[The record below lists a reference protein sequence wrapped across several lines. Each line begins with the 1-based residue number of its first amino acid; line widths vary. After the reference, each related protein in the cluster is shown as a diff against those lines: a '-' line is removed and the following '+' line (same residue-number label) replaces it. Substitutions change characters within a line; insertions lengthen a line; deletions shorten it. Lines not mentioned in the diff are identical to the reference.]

1 MAPASPIAGGIQAV
15 RRNVSASTFTG
26 RAAAPAPAQPDSIT
40 TNLLARNNL
49 ALSGVAQQIATVS
62 NQVAFLNKGI
72 SSLNNGLSVSAT
84 LERQKAQEE
93 AKRQQKLSQI
103 KLREGKESALENKIQ
118 NALMKPVNR
127 IGSKVQF
134 GLQRLAN
141 FFTIILGGWIASGTV
156 ELFQALATG
165 NTEKLNEIKSQIIGN
180 LAFLGGSIFLIGG
193 GLTLL
198 AANVAKLGFRFL
210 KWGGGKIFGKPIQWL
225 STMLAKQIGGI
236 IPGVGGGIRGNM
248 GSMTAPVADRATR
261 NQMKNAKPGTI
272 PRPQGSFGKF
282 MSNLPWIGGAFQV
295 SSDVLQGKP
304 PVDSVTDTGVAMIGS
319 TITAK
324 TIEKLPIGKKWKF
337 LAQIGGGLL
346 SWVGSYGLSETLFED
361 ARKQRE
367 LENPNGNVVPENY
380 DPNFDLDAFLGKEGT
395 SGDIMPS
402 MMTDVGASVK
412 PSRNDFSEDADGGRD
427 FRNALKE
434 WEMQSADS
442 ITPNSNR
449 RDLANNIANSGGVDE
464 QPLFVPTALQSNNQ
478 QSPGSASSAS
488 PGRGDGGV
496 PNIPSSNSAFNNY
509 QLLAKKHYQVV

>member
-62 NQVAFLNKGI
+62 NQVSFLNKGI

-165 NTEKLNEIKSQIIGN
+165 NTEKLNEIKSQILGN

-210 KWGGGKIFGKPIQWL
+210 KWGGSKVFGKPIQWL
-225 STMLAKQIGGI
+225 STVIAKQIGGLL
-236 IPGVGGGIRGNM
+236 PGVAGGVRGNM
-248 GSMTAPVADRATR
+248 GSMTAPVADRVTR
-261 NQMKNAKPGTI
+261 SMQPNNKGQMPTPPPKGNWLS
-272 PRPQGSFGKF
+272 R
-282 MSNLPWIGGAFQV
+282 LPLIGGAFQFT
-295 SSDVLQGKP
+295 SDVSQGKP
-304 PVDSVTDTGVAMIGS
+304 APDSAIDTGAAMLGS
-319 TITAK
+319 TIT
-324 TIEKLPIGKKWKF
+324 TSVIEKLPIGKKWRF
-337 LAQIGGGLL
+337 LAQAAGGIL
-346 SWVGSYGLSETLFED
+346 SWVGSYGLSEAIFED
-361 ARKQRE
+361 ARKARDAKD
-367 LENPNGNVVPENY
+367 PNKQGDPENY
-380 DPNFDLDAFLGKEGT
+380 DPDFDLDAFLGTEGKK
-395 SGDIMPS
+395 GDIMPS

-412 PSRNDFSEDADGGRD
+412 PSRNDFDAGADGGRD
-427 FRNALKE
+427 FKNALKE
-434 WEMQSADS
+434 WEMQSAES
-442 ITPNSNR
+442 ITPTSNR
-449 RDLANNIANSGGVDE
+449 KNLANNIANSGGVDE

-478 QSPGSASSAS
+478 QPPGSASSAS
-488 PGRGDGGV
+488 PGRGDGGI
-496 PNIPSSNSAFNNY
+496 PNIPSSNSAFKSY

>member
-62 NQVAFLNKGI
+62 NQVSFLNKGI

-93 AKRQQKLSQI
+93 AKRQQKLAQI

-165 NTEKLNEIKSQIIGN
+165 NTEKLNEIKSQILGN

-210 KWGGGKIFGKPIQWL
+210 KWGGSKVFGKPIQWL
-225 STMLAKQIGGI
+225 STVIAKQIGGLL
-236 IPGVGGGIRGNM
+236 PGVAGGVRGNM
-248 GSMTAPVADRATR
+248 GSMTAPVADRVTR
-261 NQMKNAKPGTI
+261 SMQPNNKGQMPTPPPKGNWLS
-272 PRPQGSFGKF
+272 R
-282 MSNLPWIGGAFQV
+282 LPLIGGAFQFT
-295 SSDVLQGKP
+295 SDVSQGKP
-304 PVDSVTDTGVAMIGS
+304 APDSAIDTGAAMLGS
-319 TITAK
+319 TIT
-324 TIEKLPIGKKWKF
+324 TSVIEKLPIGKKWRF
-337 LAQIGGGLL
+337 LAQAAGGIL
-346 SWVGSYGLSETLFED
+346 SWVGSYGLSEAIFKD
-361 ARKQRE
+361 AREKRDAQ
-367 LENPNGNVVPENY
+367 NPNGDPENY
-380 DPNFDLDAFLGKEGT
+380 DPDFDLDAFLGTEGKK
-395 SGDIMPS
+395 GDIMPS

-412 PSRNDFSEDADGGRD
+412 PSRNDFDAGADGGRD
-427 FRNALKE
+427 FKNALKE
-434 WEMQSADS
+434 WEMQSAES
-442 ITPNSNR
+442 ITPTSNR
-449 RDLANNIANSGGVDE
+449 KNLANNIANSGGVDE

-478 QSPGSASSAS
+478 QPPGSASSAS
-488 PGRGDGGV
+488 PGRGDGGI
-496 PNIPSSNSAFNNY
+496 PNIPSSNSAFKSY

>member
-40 TNLLARNNL
+40 TNLLAKNNL

-165 NTEKLNEIKSQIIGN
+165 NTEKLNEIKSQILGN

-210 KWGGGKIFGKPIQWL
+210 KWGGSKVFGKPIQWL
-225 STMLAKQIGGI
+225 STVIAKQIGGL
-236 IPGVGGGIRGNM
+236 IPGVAGGVRGNM
-248 GSMTAPVADRATR
+248 GSMTAPVADRVTR
-261 NQMKNAKPGTI
+261 SMNKPNNKGQMPTPPPKGNWLS
-272 PRPQGSFGKF
+272 R
-282 MSNLPWIGGAFQV
+282 LPLIGGAFQFT
-295 SSDVLQGKP
+295 SDVSQGKP
-304 PVDSVTDTGVAMIGS
+304 APDSAIDTGAAMLGS
-319 TITAK
+319 TITTSIIDNLK
-324 TIEKLPIGKKWKF
+324 IGKKWKF
-337 LAQIGGGLL
+337 LAQATGGIL
-346 SWVGSYGLSETLFED
+346 SWVGSYGLSEAIFKD
-361 ARKQRE
+361 AREKRDAQ
-367 LENPNGNVVPENY
+367 NPNGDPENY
-380 DPNFDLDAFLGKEGT
+380 DPDFDLDAFLGTEGKK
-395 SGDIMPS
+395 GDIMPS

-412 PSRNDFSEDADGGRD
+412 PSRNDFDAGADGGRD
-427 FRNALKE
+427 FKNALKE
-434 WEMQSADS
+434 WEMQSAES
-442 ITPNSNR
+442 ITPTSNR
-449 RDLANNIANSGGVDE
+449 KNLANNIANSGGVDE

-478 QSPGSASSAS
+478 QPPGSASSAS
-488 PGRGDGGV
+488 PGRGDGGI
-496 PNIPSSNSAFNNY
+496 PNIPSSNSAFKSY

>member
-1 MAPASPIAGGIQAV
+1 MAPASPLTGGIQAV

-26 RAAAPAPAQPDSIT
+26 RAAAPAVAQPDSVT

-49 ALSGVAQQIATVS
+49 ALSGVAQQISTVS

-72 SSLNNGLSVSAT
+72 SSLNNGLTVSAT

-93 AKRQQKLSQI
+93 AKRQQKLAQI

-165 NTEKLNEIKSQIIGN
+165 NTEKLNEIKSQILGN

-210 KWGGGKIFGKPIQWL
+210 KWGGSKVFGKPIQWL
-225 STMLAKQIGGI
+225 STVIAKQIGGLL
-236 IPGVGGGIRGNM
+236 PGVAGGVRGNM
-248 GSMTAPVADRATR
+248 GSMTAPIADRVGK

-282 MSNLPWIGGAFQV
+282 MSGLPLIGGAFQV
-295 SSDVLQGKP
+295 TSDVSQGKDIR
-304 PVDSVTDTGVAMIGS
+304 DSATDTGAAMVGS
-319 TITAK
+319 TIT
-324 TIEKLPIGKKWKF
+324 TSVIDKLPLGKKWKF
-337 LAQIGGGLL
+337 LAQATGGIL
-346 SWVGSYGLSETLFED
+346 SWIGSYGLSEAIFDD
-361 ARKQRE
+361 ARKARE
-367 LENPNGNVVPENY
+367 AQNPNVDPENY

-402 MMTDVGASVK
+402 MMSDAGALVK

-427 FRNALKE
+427 FNNALKE

-449 RDLANNIANSGGVDE
+449 KNLANNIANSSDVGE
-464 QPLFVPTALQSNNQ
+464 QPIFVPTALQSNNQ
-478 QSPGSASSAS
+478 QPPGSASSAS

>member
-15 RRNVSASTFTG
+15 RRNVSASAFTG

-40 TNLLARNNL
+40 TNLLAKNNL

-165 NTEKLNEIKSQIIGN
+165 NTEKLNEIKSQILGN

-210 KWGGGKIFGKPIQWL
+210 KWGGSKVFGKPIQWL
-225 STMLAKQIGGI
+225 STVIAKQIGGL
-236 IPGVGGGIRGNM
+236 IPGVAGGVRGNM
-248 GSMTAPVADRATR
+248 GSMTAPVADRVTR
-261 NQMKNAKPGTI
+261 SMNKPNNKGQMPTPPPKGNWLS
-272 PRPQGSFGKF
+272 R
-282 MSNLPWIGGAFQV
+282 LPLIGGAFQFT
-295 SSDVLQGKP
+295 SDVSQGKP
-304 PVDSVTDTGVAMIGS
+304 APDSAIDTGAAMLGS
-319 TITAK
+319 TITTSIIDNLK
-324 TIEKLPIGKKWKF
+324 IGKKWKF
-337 LAQIGGGLL
+337 LAQATGGIL
-346 SWVGSYGLSETLFED
+346 SWVGSYGLSEAIFKD
-361 ARKQRE
+361 AREKRDAQ
-367 LENPNGNVVPENY
+367 NPNGDPENY
-380 DPNFDLDAFLGKEGT
+380 DPDFDLDAFLGTEGKK
-395 SGDIMPS
+395 GDIMPS

-412 PSRNDFSEDADGGRD
+412 PSRNDFDAGADGGRD
-427 FRNALKE
+427 FKNALKE
-434 WEMQSADS
+434 WEMQSAES
-442 ITPNSNR
+442 ITPTSNR
-449 RDLANNIANSGGVDE
+449 KNLANNIANSGGVDE

-478 QSPGSASSAS
+478 QPPGSASSAS
-488 PGRGDGGV
+488 PGRGDGGI
-496 PNIPSSNSAFNNY
+496 PNIPSSNSAFKSY

>member
-40 TNLLARNNL
+40 TNLLAKNNL

-93 AKRQQKLSQI
+93 AKRQQKLAQI

-165 NTEKLNEIKSQIIGN
+165 NTEKLNEIKSQILGN

-210 KWGGGKIFGKPIQWL
+210 KWGGSKVFGKPIQWL
-225 STMLAKQIGGI
+225 STVIAKQIGGLL
-236 IPGVGGGIRGNM
+236 PGVAGGVRGNM
-248 GSMTAPVADRATR
+248 GSMTAPVADRVTR
-261 NQMKNAKPGTI
+261 SMQPNNKGQMPTPPPKGNWLS
-272 PRPQGSFGKF
+272 R
-282 MSNLPWIGGAFQV
+282 LPLIGGAFQFT
-295 SSDVLQGKP
+295 SDVSQGKP
-304 PVDSVTDTGVAMIGS
+304 APDSAIDTGAAMLGS
-319 TITAK
+319 TIT
-324 TIEKLPIGKKWKF
+324 TSVIEKLPIGKKWRF
-337 LAQIGGGLL
+337 LAQAAGGIL
-346 SWVGSYGLSETLFED
+346 SWVGSYGLSEAIFED
-361 ARKQRE
+361 ARKARDAKD
-367 LENPNGNVVPENY
+367 PNKQGDPENY
-380 DPNFDLDAFLGKEGT
+380 DPDFDLDAFLGTEGKK
-395 SGDIMPS
+395 GDIMPS

-412 PSRNDFSEDADGGRD
+412 PSRNDFDAGADGGRD
-427 FRNALKE
+427 FKNALKE
-434 WEMQSADS
+434 WEMQSAES
-442 ITPNSNR
+442 ITPTSNR
-449 RDLANNIANSGGVDE
+449 KNHANNIANSGGGDE
-464 QPLFVPTALQSNNQ
+464 QPLLVPTALQSNNQ
-478 QSPGSASSAS
+478 QPAGSASSAS
-488 PGRGDGGV
+488 PGRGDGGI
-496 PNIPSSNSAFNNY
+496 PNIPSSNSAFKSY

>member
-49 ALSGVAQQIATVS
+49 ALSGVAQQIAAVS

-72 SSLNNGLSVSAT
+72 SSLNNGLTVSAT

-141 FFTIILGGWIASGTV
+141 FFTIILGGWIAAGTV

-165 NTEKLNEIKSQIIGN
+165 NTEKLNEIKSQILGN

-210 KWGGGKIFGKPIQWL
+210 KWGGSKVFGKPIQWL
-225 STMLAKQIGGI
+225 STVIAKQIGGL
-236 IPGVGGGIRGNM
+236 IPGVAGGVRGNM
-248 GSMTAPVADRATR
+248 GSMTAPVADRVTR
-261 NQMKNAKPGTI
+261 SMNKPNNKGQMPTPPPKGNWLS
-272 PRPQGSFGKF
+272 R
-282 MSNLPWIGGAFQV
+282 LPLIGGAFQFT
-295 SSDVLQGKP
+295 SDVSQGKP
-304 PVDSVTDTGVAMIGS
+304 APDSAIDTGAAMLGS
-319 TITAK
+319 TITTSIIDNLK
-324 TIEKLPIGKKWKF
+324 IGKKWKF
-337 LAQIGGGLL
+337 LAQATGGIL
-346 SWVGSYGLSETLFED
+346 SWVGSYGLSEAIFKD
-361 ARKQRE
+361 AREKRDAQ
-367 LENPNGNVVPENY
+367 NPNGDPENY
-380 DPNFDLDAFLGKEGT
+380 DPDFDLDAFLGTEGKK
-395 SGDIMPS
+395 GDIMPS

-412 PSRNDFSEDADGGRD
+412 PSRNDFDAGADGGRD
-427 FRNALKE
+427 FKNALKE
-434 WEMQSADS
+434 WEMQSAES
-442 ITPNSNR
+442 ITPTSNR
-449 RDLANNIANSGGVDE
+449 KNLANNIANSGGVDE

-478 QSPGSASSAS
+478 QPPGSASSAS
-488 PGRGDGGV
+488 PGRGDGGI
-496 PNIPSSNSAFNNY
+496 PNIPSSNSAFKSY

>member
-40 TNLLARNNL
+40 TNLLAKNNL

-141 FFTIILGGWIASGTV
+141 FFTIILGGWIAAGTV

-165 NTEKLNEIKSQIIGN
+165 NTEKLNEIKSQILGN

-210 KWGGGKIFGKPIQWL
+210 KWGGSKVFGKPIQWL
-225 STMLAKQIGGI
+225 STVIAKQIGGL
-236 IPGVGGGIRGNM
+236 IPGVAGGVRGNM
-248 GSMTAPVADRATR
+248 GSMTAPVADRVTR
-261 NQMKNAKPGTI
+261 SMNKPNNKGQMPTPPPKGNWLS
-272 PRPQGSFGKF
+272 R
-282 MSNLPWIGGAFQV
+282 LPLIGGAFQFT
-295 SSDVLQGKP
+295 SDVSQGKP
-304 PVDSVTDTGVAMIGS
+304 APDSAIDTGAAMLGS
-319 TITAK
+319 TITTSIIDNLK
-324 TIEKLPIGKKWKF
+324 IGKKWKF
-337 LAQIGGGLL
+337 LAQATGGIL
-346 SWVGSYGLSETLFED
+346 SWVGSYGLSEAIFKD
-361 ARKQRE
+361 AREKRDAQ
-367 LENPNGNVVPENY
+367 NPNGDPENY
-380 DPNFDLDAFLGKEGT
+380 DPDFDLDAFLGTEGKK
-395 SGDIMPS
+395 GDIMPS

-412 PSRNDFSEDADGGRD
+412 PSRNDFDAGADGGRD
-427 FRNALKE
+427 FKNALKE
-434 WEMQSADS
+434 WEMQSAES
-442 ITPNSNR
+442 ITPTSNR
-449 RDLANNIANSGGVDE
+449 KNLANNIANSGGVDE

-478 QSPGSASSAS
+478 QPPGSASSAS
-488 PGRGDGGV
+488 PGRGDGGI
-496 PNIPSSNSAFNNY
+496 PNIPSSNSAFKSY

>member
-62 NQVAFLNKGI
+62 NQVSFLNKGI

-93 AKRQQKLSQI
+93 AKRQQKLAQI

-165 NTEKLNEIKSQIIGN
+165 NTEKLNEIKSQILGN

-210 KWGGGKIFGKPIQWL
+210 KWGGSKVFGKPIQWL
-225 STMLAKQIGGI
+225 STVIAKQIGGLL
-236 IPGVGGGIRGNM
+236 PGVAGGVRGNM
-248 GSMTAPVADRATR
+248 GSMTAPVADRVTR
-261 NQMKNAKPGTI
+261 SMNKPNNKGQMPTPPPKGNWLS
-272 PRPQGSFGKF
+272 R
-282 MSNLPWIGGAFQV
+282 LPLIGGAFQFT
-295 SSDVLQGKP
+295 SDVSQGKP
-304 PVDSVTDTGVAMIGS
+304 APDSAIDTGAAMLGS
-319 TITAK
+319 TIT
-324 TIEKLPIGKKWKF
+324 TSVIEKLPIGNKWKF
-337 LAQIGGGLL
+337 LAQATGGIL
-346 SWVGSYGLSETLFED
+346 SWVGSYGLSEAIFKD
-361 ARKQRE
+361 AREKRDAQ
-367 LENPNGNVVPENY
+367 NPNGDPENY
-380 DPNFDLDAFLGKEGT
+380 DPDFDLDAFLGTEGKK
-395 SGDIMPS
+395 GDIMPS

-412 PSRNDFSEDADGGRD
+412 PSRNDFDAGADGGRD
-427 FRNALKE
+427 FKNALKE
-434 WEMQSADS
+434 WEMQSAES
-442 ITPNSNR
+442 ITPTSNR
-449 RDLANNIANSGGVDE
+449 KNLANNIANSGGVDE

-478 QSPGSASSAS
+478 QPPGSASSAS
-488 PGRGDGGV
+488 PGRGDGGI
-496 PNIPSSNSAFNNY
+496 PNIPSSNSAFKSY

>member
-15 RRNVSASTFTG
+15 RRNVSASAFTG

-40 TNLLARNNL
+40 TNLLAKNNL

-141 FFTIILGGWIASGTV
+141 FFTIILGGWIAAGTV

-165 NTEKLNEIKSQIIGN
+165 NTEKLNEIKSQILGN

-210 KWGGGKIFGKPIQWL
+210 KWGGSKVFGKPIQWL
-225 STMLAKQIGGI
+225 STVIAKQIGGL
-236 IPGVGGGIRGNM
+236 IPGVAGGVRGNM
-248 GSMTAPVADRATR
+248 GSMTAPVADRVTR
-261 NQMKNAKPGTI
+261 SMNKPNNKGQMPTPPPKGNWLS
-272 PRPQGSFGKF
+272 R
-282 MSNLPWIGGAFQV
+282 LPLIGGAFQFT
-295 SSDVLQGKP
+295 SDVSQGKP
-304 PVDSVTDTGVAMIGS
+304 APDSAIDTGAAMLGS
-319 TITAK
+319 TITTSIIDNLK
-324 TIEKLPIGKKWKF
+324 IGKKWKF
-337 LAQIGGGLL
+337 LAQATGGIL
-346 SWVGSYGLSETLFED
+346 SWVGSYGLSEAIFKD
-361 ARKQRE
+361 AREKRDAQ
-367 LENPNGNVVPENY
+367 NPNGDPENY
-380 DPNFDLDAFLGKEGT
+380 DPDFDLDAFLGTEGKK
-395 SGDIMPS
+395 GDIMPS

-412 PSRNDFSEDADGGRD
+412 PSRNDFDAGADGGRD
-427 FRNALKE
+427 FKNALKE
-434 WEMQSADS
+434 WEMQSAES
-442 ITPNSNR
+442 ITPTSNR
-449 RDLANNIANSGGVDE
+449 KNLANNIANSGGVDE

-478 QSPGSASSAS
+478 QPPGSASSAS
-488 PGRGDGGV
+488 PGRGDGGI
-496 PNIPSSNSAFNNY
+496 PNIPSSNSAFKSY

>member
-40 TNLLARNNL
+40 TNLLAKNNL

-62 NQVAFLNKGI
+62 NQVSFLNKGI

-165 NTEKLNEIKSQIIGN
+165 NTEKLNEIKSQILGN

-210 KWGGGKIFGKPIQWL
+210 KWGGSKVFGKPIQWL
-225 STMLAKQIGGI
+225 STVIAKQIGGLL
-236 IPGVGGGIRGNM
+236 PGVAGGVRGNM
-248 GSMTAPVADRATR
+248 GSMTAPVADRVTR
-261 NQMKNAKPGTI
+261 SMQPNNKGQMPTPPPKGNWLS
-272 PRPQGSFGKF
+272 R
-282 MSNLPWIGGAFQV
+282 LPLIGGAFQFT
-295 SSDVLQGKP
+295 SDVSQGKP
-304 PVDSVTDTGVAMIGS
+304 APDSAIDTGAAMLGS
-319 TITAK
+319 TIT
-324 TIEKLPIGKKWKF
+324 TSVIEKLPIGKKWRF
-337 LAQIGGGLL
+337 LAQAAGGIL
-346 SWVGSYGLSETLFED
+346 SWVGSYGLSEAIFED
-361 ARKQRE
+361 ARKARDAKD
-367 LENPNGNVVPENY
+367 PNKQGDPENY
-380 DPNFDLDAFLGKEGT
+380 DPDFDLDAFLGTEGKK
-395 SGDIMPS
+395 GDIMPS

-412 PSRNDFSEDADGGRD
+412 PSRNDFDAGADGGRD
-427 FRNALKE
+427 FKNALKE
-434 WEMQSADS
+434 WEMQSAES
-442 ITPNSNR
+442 ITPTSNR
-449 RDLANNIANSGGVDE
+449 KNLANNIANSGGVDE

-478 QSPGSASSAS
+478 QPPGSASSAS
-488 PGRGDGGV
+488 PGRGDGGI
-496 PNIPSSNSAFNNY
+496 PNIPSSNSAFKSY

>member
-49 ALSGVAQQIATVS
+49 ALSGVAQQIAAVS

-72 SSLNNGLSVSAT
+72 SSLNNGLTVSAT

-165 NTEKLNEIKSQIIGN
+165 NTEKLNEIKSQILGN

-210 KWGGGKIFGKPIQWL
+210 KWGGSKVFGKPIQWL
-225 STMLAKQIGGI
+225 STVIAKQIGGLL
-236 IPGVGGGIRGNM
+236 PGVAGGVRGNM
-248 GSMTAPVADRATR
+248 GSMTAPVADRVTR
-261 NQMKNAKPGTI
+261 SMQPNNKGQMPTPPPKGNWLS
-272 PRPQGSFGKF
+272 R
-282 MSNLPWIGGAFQV
+282 LPLIGGAFQFT
-295 SSDVLQGKP
+295 SDVSQGKP
-304 PVDSVTDTGVAMIGS
+304 APDSAIDTGAAMLGS
-319 TITAK
+319 TIT
-324 TIEKLPIGKKWKF
+324 TSVIEKLPIGKKWRF
-337 LAQIGGGLL
+337 LAQAAGGIL
-346 SWVGSYGLSETLFED
+346 SWVGSYGLSEAIFED
-361 ARKQRE
+361 ARKARDAKD
-367 LENPNGNVVPENY
+367 PNKQGDPENY
-380 DPNFDLDAFLGKEGT
+380 DPDFDLDAFLGTEGKK
-395 SGDIMPS
+395 GDIMPS

-412 PSRNDFSEDADGGRD
+412 PSRNDFDAGADGGRD
-427 FRNALKE
+427 FKNALKE
-434 WEMQSADS
+434 WEMQSAES
-442 ITPNSNR
+442 ITPTSNR
-449 RDLANNIANSGGVDE
+449 KNLANNIANSGGVDE

-478 QSPGSASSAS
+478 QPPGSASSAS
-488 PGRGDGGV
+488 PGRGDGGI
-496 PNIPSSNSAFNNY
+496 PNIPSSNSAFKSY

>member
-62 NQVAFLNKGI
+62 NQVSFLNKGI

-93 AKRQQKLSQI
+93 AKRQQKLAQI

-165 NTEKLNEIKSQIIGN
+165 NTEKLNEIKSQILGN

-210 KWGGGKIFGKPIQWL
+210 KWGGSKVFGKPIQWL
-225 STMLAKQIGGI
+225 STVIAKQIGGLL
-236 IPGVGGGIRGNM
+236 PGVAGGVRGNM
-248 GSMTAPVADRATR
+248 GSMTAPVADRVTR
-261 NQMKNAKPGTI
+261 SMQPNNKGQMPTPPPKGNWLS
-272 PRPQGSFGKF
+272 R
-282 MSNLPWIGGAFQV
+282 LPLIGGAFQFT
-295 SSDVLQGKP
+295 SDVSQGKP
-304 PVDSVTDTGVAMIGS
+304 APDSAIDTGAAMLGS
-319 TITAK
+319 TITTSIIDNLK
-324 TIEKLPIGKKWKF
+324 IGKKWKF
-337 LAQIGGGLL
+337 LAQATGGIL
-346 SWVGSYGLSETLFED
+346 SWVGSYGLSEAIFED
-361 ARKQRE
+361 ARKARDAKD
-367 LENPNGNVVPENY
+367 PNKQGDPENY
-380 DPNFDLDAFLGKEGT
+380 DPDFDLDAFLGTEGKK
-395 SGDIMPS
+395 GDIMPS

-412 PSRNDFSEDADGGRD
+412 PSRNDFDAGADGGRD
-427 FRNALKE
+427 FKNALKE
-434 WEMQSADS
+434 WEMQSAES
-442 ITPNSNR
+442 ITPTSNR
-449 RDLANNIANSGGVDE
+449 KNLANNIANSGGVDE

-478 QSPGSASSAS
+478 QPPGSASSAS
-488 PGRGDGGV
+488 PGRGDGGI
-496 PNIPSSNSAFNNY
+496 PNIPSSNSAFKSY

>member
-49 ALSGVAQQIATVS
+49 ALSGVAQQIAAVS

-93 AKRQQKLSQI
+93 AKRQQKLAQI

-165 NTEKLNEIKSQIIGN
+165 NTEKLNEIKSQILGN

-210 KWGGGKIFGKPIQWL
+210 KWGGSKVFGKPIQWL
-225 STMLAKQIGGI
+225 STVIAKQIGGLL
-236 IPGVGGGIRGNM
+236 PGVAGGVRGNM
-248 GSMTAPVADRATR
+248 GSMTAPVADRVTR
-261 NQMKNAKPGTI
+261 SMQPNNKGQMPTPPPKGNWLS
-272 PRPQGSFGKF
+272 R
-282 MSNLPWIGGAFQV
+282 LPLIGGAFQFT
-295 SSDVLQGKP
+295 SDVSQGKP
-304 PVDSVTDTGVAMIGS
+304 APDSAIDTGAAMLGS
-319 TITAK
+319 TIT
-324 TIEKLPIGKKWKF
+324 TSVIEKLPIGKKWRF
-337 LAQIGGGLL
+337 LAQAAGGIL
-346 SWVGSYGLSETLFED
+346 SWVGSYGLSEAIFED
-361 ARKQRE
+361 ARKARDAKD
-367 LENPNGNVVPENY
+367 PNKQGDPENY
-380 DPNFDLDAFLGKEGT
+380 DPDFDLDAFLGTEGKK
-395 SGDIMPS
+395 GDIMPS

-412 PSRNDFSEDADGGRD
+412 PSRNDFDAGADGGRD
-427 FRNALKE
+427 FKNALKE
-434 WEMQSADS
+434 WEMQSAES
-442 ITPNSNR
+442 ITPTSNR
-449 RDLANNIANSGGVDE
+449 KNLANNIANSGGVDE

-478 QSPGSASSAS
+478 QPPGSASSAS
-488 PGRGDGGV
+488 PGRGDGGI
-496 PNIPSSNSAFNNY
+496 PNIPSSNSAFKSY

>member
-62 NQVAFLNKGI
+62 NQVSFLNKGI

-93 AKRQQKLSQI
+93 AKRQQKLAQI

-165 NTEKLNEIKSQIIGN
+165 NTEKLNEIKSQILGN

-210 KWGGGKIFGKPIQWL
+210 KWGGSKVFGKPIQWL
-225 STMLAKQIGGI
+225 STVIAKQIGGLL
-236 IPGVGGGIRGNM
+236 PGVAGGVRGNM
-248 GSMTAPVADRATR
+248 GSMTAPVADRVTR
-261 NQMKNAKPGTI
+261 SMQPNNKGQMPTPPPKGNWLS
-272 PRPQGSFGKF
+272 R
-282 MSNLPWIGGAFQV
+282 LPLIGGAFQFT
-295 SSDVLQGKP
+295 SDVSQGKP
-304 PVDSVTDTGVAMIGS
+304 APDSAIDTGAAMLGS
-319 TITAK
+319 TIT
-324 TIEKLPIGKKWKF
+324 TSVIEKLPIGKKWRF
-337 LAQIGGGLL
+337 LAQAAGGIL
-346 SWVGSYGLSETLFED
+346 SWVGSYGLSEAIFED
-361 ARKQRE
+361 ARKARDAKD
-367 LENPNGNVVPENY
+367 PNKQGDPENY
-380 DPNFDLDAFLGKEGT
+380 DPDFDLDAFLGTEGKK
-395 SGDIMPS
+395 GDIMPS

-412 PSRNDFSEDADGGRD
+412 PSRNDFDAGADGGRD
-427 FRNALKE
+427 FKNALKE
-434 WEMQSADS
+434 WEMQSAES
-442 ITPNSNR
+442 ITPTSNR
-449 RDLANNIANSGGVDE
+449 KNLANNIANSGGVDE

-478 QSPGSASSAS
+478 QPPGSASSAS
-488 PGRGDGGV
+488 PGRGDGGI
-496 PNIPSSNSAFNNY
+496 PNIPSSNSAFKSY

>member
-15 RRNVSASTFTG
+15 RRNVSASAFTG

-40 TNLLARNNL
+40 TNLLAKNNL

-72 SSLNNGLSVSAT
+72 SSLNIGLSVSAT

-141 FFTIILGGWIASGTV
+141 FFTIILGGWIAAGTV

-165 NTEKLNEIKSQIIGN
+165 NTEKLNEIKSQILGN

-210 KWGGGKIFGKPIQWL
+210 KWGGSKVFGKPIQWL
-225 STMLAKQIGGI
+225 STVIAKQIGGL
-236 IPGVGGGIRGNM
+236 IPGVAGGVRGNM
-248 GSMTAPVADRATR
+248 GSMTAPVADRVTR
-261 NQMKNAKPGTI
+261 SMNKPNNKGQMPTPPPKGNWLS
-272 PRPQGSFGKF
+272 R
-282 MSNLPWIGGAFQV
+282 LPLIGGAFQFT
-295 SSDVLQGKP
+295 SDVSQGKP
-304 PVDSVTDTGVAMIGS
+304 APDSAIDTGAAMLGS
-319 TITAK
+319 TITTSIIDNLK
-324 TIEKLPIGKKWKF
+324 IGKKWKF
-337 LAQIGGGLL
+337 LAQATGGIL
-346 SWVGSYGLSETLFED
+346 SWVGSYGLSEAIFKD
-361 ARKQRE
+361 AREKRDAQ
-367 LENPNGNVVPENY
+367 NPNGDPENY
-380 DPNFDLDAFLGKEGT
+380 DPDFDLDAFLGTEGKK
-395 SGDIMPS
+395 GDIMPS

-412 PSRNDFSEDADGGRD
+412 PSRNDFDAGADGGRD
-427 FRNALKE
+427 FKNALKE
-434 WEMQSADS
+434 WEMQSAES
-442 ITPNSNR
+442 ITPTSNR
-449 RDLANNIANSGGVDE
+449 KNLANNIANSGGVDE

-478 QSPGSASSAS
+478 QPPGSASSAS
-488 PGRGDGGV
+488 PGRGDGGI
-496 PNIPSSNSAFNNY
+496 PNIPSSNSAFKSY

>member
-26 RAAAPAPAQPDSIT
+26 RAAAPAPVQPDSIT
-40 TNLLARNNL
+40 TNLLAKNNL

-93 AKRQQKLSQI
+93 AKRQQKLAQI

-165 NTEKLNEIKSQIIGN
+165 NTEKLNEIKSQILGN

-210 KWGGGKIFGKPIQWL
+210 KWGGSKVFGKPIQWL
-225 STMLAKQIGGI
+225 STVIAKQIGGLL
-236 IPGVGGGIRGNM
+236 PGVAGGVRGNM
-248 GSMTAPVADRATR
+248 GSMTAPVADRVTR
-261 NQMKNAKPGTI
+261 SMQPNNKGQMPTPPPKGNWLS
-272 PRPQGSFGKF
+272 R
-282 MSNLPWIGGAFQV
+282 LPLIGGAFQFT
-295 SSDVLQGKP
+295 SDVSQGKP
-304 PVDSVTDTGVAMIGS
+304 APDSAIDTGAAMIGS
-319 TITAK
+319 TIT
-324 TIEKLPIGKKWKF
+324 TSVIEKLPIGKKWRF
-337 LAQIGGGLL
+337 LAQAAGGIL
-346 SWVGSYGLSETLFED
+346 SWVGSYGLSEAIFED
-361 ARKQRE
+361 ARKERDAQ
-367 LENPNGNVVPENY
+367 NPNGDPENY
-380 DPNFDLDAFLGKEGT
+380 DPDFDLDAFLGTEGKK
-395 SGDIMPS
+395 GDIMPS

-412 PSRNDFSEDADGGRD
+412 PSRNDFDAGADGGRD
-427 FRNALKE
+427 FKNALKE
-434 WEMQSADS
+434 WEMQSAES
-442 ITPNSNR
+442 ITPTSNR
-449 RDLANNIANSGGVDE
+449 KNLANNIANSGGVDE

-478 QSPGSASSAS
+478 QPAGSASSAS
-488 PGRGDGGV
+488 PGRGDGGI
-496 PNIPSSNSAFNNY
+496 PNIPSSNSAFKSY

>member
-62 NQVAFLNKGI
+62 NQVSFLNKGI

-93 AKRQQKLSQI
+93 AKRQQKLAQI

-165 NTEKLNEIKSQIIGN
+165 NTEKLNEIKSQILGN

-210 KWGGGKIFGKPIQWL
+210 KWGGSKVFGKPIQWL
-225 STMLAKQIGGI
+225 STVIAKQIGGLL
-236 IPGVGGGIRGNM
+236 PGVAGGVRGNM
-248 GSMTAPVADRATR
+248 GSMTAPVADRVTR
-261 NQMKNAKPGTI
+261 SMNKPNNKGQMPTPPPKGNWLS
-272 PRPQGSFGKF
+272 R
-282 MSNLPWIGGAFQV
+282 LPLIGGAFQFT
-295 SSDVLQGKP
+295 SDVSQGKP
-304 PVDSVTDTGVAMIGS
+304 APDSAIDTGAAMLGS
-319 TITAK
+319 TIT
-324 TIEKLPIGKKWKF
+324 TSVIEKLPIGKKWRF
-337 LAQIGGGLL
+337 LAQAAGGIL
-346 SWVGSYGLSETLFED
+346 SWVGSYGLSEAIFED
-361 ARKQRE
+361 ARKARDAKD
-367 LENPNGNVVPENY
+367 PNKQGDPENY
-380 DPNFDLDAFLGKEGT
+380 DPDFDLDAFLGTEGKK
-395 SGDIMPS
+395 GDIMPS

-412 PSRNDFSEDADGGRD
+412 PSRNDFDAGADGGRD
-427 FRNALKE
+427 FKNALKE
-434 WEMQSADS
+434 WEMQSAES
-442 ITPNSNR
+442 ITPTSNR
-449 RDLANNIANSGGVDE
+449 KNLANNIANSGGVDE

-478 QSPGSASSAS
+478 QPPGSASSAS
-488 PGRGDGGV
+488 PGRGDGGI
-496 PNIPSSNSAFNNY
+496 PNIPSSNSAFKSY

>member
-62 NQVAFLNKGI
+62 NQVSFLNKGI

-93 AKRQQKLSQI
+93 AKRQQKLAQI

-141 FFTIILGGWIASGTV
+141 FFTIILGGWIAAGTV

-165 NTEKLNEIKSQIIGN
+165 NTEKLNEIKSQILGN

-210 KWGGGKIFGKPIQWL
+210 KWGGSKVFGKPIQWL
-225 STMLAKQIGGI
+225 STVIAKQIGGL
-236 IPGVGGGIRGNM
+236 IPGVAGGVRGNM
-248 GSMTAPVADRATR
+248 GSMTAPVADRVTR
-261 NQMKNAKPGTI
+261 SMQPNNKGQMPTPPPKGNWLS
-272 PRPQGSFGKF
+272 R
-282 MSNLPWIGGAFQV
+282 LPLIGGAFQFT
-295 SSDVLQGKP
+295 SDVSQGKP
-304 PVDSVTDTGVAMIGS
+304 APDSAIDTGAAMLGS
-319 TITAK
+319 TIT
-324 TIEKLPIGKKWKF
+324 TSVIEKLPIGKKWRF
-337 LAQIGGGLL
+337 LAQAAGGIL
-346 SWVGSYGLSETLFED
+346 SWVGSYGLSEAIFED
-361 ARKQRE
+361 ARKARDAKD
-367 LENPNGNVVPENY
+367 PNKQGDPENY
-380 DPNFDLDAFLGKEGT
+380 DPDFDLDAFLGTEGKK
-395 SGDIMPS
+395 GDIMPS

-412 PSRNDFSEDADGGRD
+412 PSRNDFDAGADGGRD
-427 FRNALKE
+427 FKNALKE
-434 WEMQSADS
+434 WEMQSAES
-442 ITPNSNR
+442 ITPTSNR
-449 RDLANNIANSGGVDE
+449 KNLANNIANSGGVDE

-478 QSPGSASSAS
+478 QPPGSASSAS
-488 PGRGDGGV
+488 PGRGDGGI
-496 PNIPSSNSAFNNY
+496 PNIPSSNSAFKSY

>member
-15 RRNVSASTFTG
+15 RRNVSASAFTG

-72 SSLNNGLSVSAT
+72 SSLNNGLTVSAT
-84 LERQKAQEE
+84 IERQKAQEE

-165 NTEKLNEIKSQIIGN
+165 NTEKLNEIKSQILGN

-210 KWGGGKIFGKPIQWL
+210 KWGGSKVFGKPIQWL
-225 STMLAKQIGGI
+225 STVIAKQIGGLL
-236 IPGVGGGIRGNM
+236 PGVAGGIRGNM
-248 GSMTAPVADRATR
+248 GTMTAPLADRVGK
-261 NQMKNAKPGTI
+261 NQMQNAKPGTI
-272 PRPQGSFGKF
+272 PKPQGSFGKF
-282 MSNLPWIGGAFQV
+282 MSGLPWIGGAFQV
-295 SSDVLQGKP
+295 TSDVTQGKP
-304 PVDSVTDTGVAMIGS
+304 LPDSVTDTGVAMTGA
-319 TITAK
+319 TITTK
-324 TIEKLPIGKKWKF
+324 IIDKLPIGKKWKF
-337 LAQIGGGLL
+337 LAQATGGIL
-346 SWVGSYGLSETLFED
+346 SWIGSYGLSEAIFED
-361 ARKQRE
+361 ARKARDAQ
-367 LENPNGNVVPENY
+367 NPNGDPENY
-380 DPNFDLDAFLGKEGT
+380 DPDFDLDAFLGTESKK
-395 SGDIMPS
+395 GDIMPS

-434 WEMQSADS
+434 WEMQSAES
-442 ITPNSNR
+442 ITPNSNQKA
-449 RDLANNIANSGGVDE
+449 LANNIANSGGLDE

-478 QSPGSASSAS
+478 QPPGSASSAS
-488 PGRGDGGV
+488 PGRGDGGI
-496 PNIPSSNSAFNNY
+496 PNIPSSNSAFKSY

>member
-62 NQVAFLNKGI
+62 NQVSFLNKGI

-93 AKRQQKLSQI
+93 AKRQQKLAQI

-165 NTEKLNEIKSQIIGN
+165 NTEKLNEIKSQILGN

-210 KWGGGKIFGKPIQWL
+210 KWGGSKVFGKPIQWL
-225 STMLAKQIGGI
+225 STVIAKQIGGLL
-236 IPGVGGGIRGNM
+236 PGVAGGVRGNM
-248 GSMTAPVADRATR
+248 GTMTAPVADRVGR

-272 PRPQGSFGKF
+272 PRPQSSFGKF
-282 MSNLPWIGGAFQV
+282 MSKLPWIGGAFQV
-295 SSDVLQGKP
+295 TSDVTQGKD
-304 PVDSVTDTGVAMIGS
+304 PVDSLVDTGAAMTGA
-319 TITAK
+319 TITTK
-324 TIEKLPIGKKWKF
+324 VIDKLKLGKKWNF
-337 LAQIGGGLL
+337 LAQATGGIL
-346 SWVGSYGLSETLFED
+346 SWVGSYGLSEAIFD
-361 ARKQRE
+361 NARKERDAKD
-367 LENPNGNVVPENY
+367 PNKQGDPENY
-380 DPNFDLDAFLGKEGT
+380 DPSFDLDAFLGTEAKK
-395 SGDIMPS
+395 GDIMPS
-402 MMTDVGASVK
+402 MMTEVGSLEK
-412 PSRNDFSEDADGGRD
+412 PNRANFDAGFKGTQE
-427 FRNALKE
+427 FKSAVKE
-434 WEMQSADS
+434 WEKQSAES
-442 ITPNSNR
+442 ITPTSNQKA
-449 RDLANNIANSGGVDE
+449 LANNIAKSGGVDE

-478 QSPGSASSAS
+478 QPSGSASSAS
-488 PGRGDGGV
+488 PGRGDGGI
-496 PNIPSSNSAFNNY
+496 PNIPSSNSAFKSY

>member
-62 NQVAFLNKGI
+62 NQVSFLNKGI

-93 AKRQQKLSQI
+93 AKRQQKLAQI

-165 NTEKLNEIKSQIIGN
+165 NTEKLNEIKSQILGN

-210 KWGGGKIFGKPIQWL
+210 KWGGSKVFGKPIQWL
-225 STMLAKQIGGI
+225 STVIAKQIGGL
-236 IPGVGGGIRGNM
+236 IPGVAGGVRGNM
-248 GSMTAPVADRATR
+248 GSMTAPVADRVTR
-261 NQMKNAKPGTI
+261 SMQPNNKGQMPTPPPKGNWLS
-272 PRPQGSFGKF
+272 R
-282 MSNLPWIGGAFQV
+282 LPLIGGAFQFT
-295 SSDVLQGKP
+295 SDVSQGKP
-304 PVDSVTDTGVAMIGS
+304 APDSAIDTGAAMLGS
-319 TITAK
+319 TIT
-324 TIEKLPIGKKWKF
+324 TSVIEKLPIGKKWRF
-337 LAQIGGGLL
+337 LAQAAGGIL
-346 SWVGSYGLSETLFED
+346 SWVGSYGLSEAIFED
-361 ARKQRE
+361 ARKARDAKD
-367 LENPNGNVVPENY
+367 PNKQGDPENY
-380 DPNFDLDAFLGKEGT
+380 DPDFDLDAFLGTEGKK
-395 SGDIMPS
+395 GDIMPS

-412 PSRNDFSEDADGGRD
+412 PSRNDFDAGADGGRD
-427 FRNALKE
+427 FKNALKE
-434 WEMQSADS
+434 WEMQSAES
-442 ITPNSNR
+442 ITPTSNR
-449 RDLANNIANSGGVDE
+449 KNLANNIANSGGVDE

-478 QSPGSASSAS
+478 QPPGSASSAS
-488 PGRGDGGV
+488 PGRGDGGI
-496 PNIPSSNSAFNNY
+496 PNIPSSNSAFKSY